1 MQVEELKSRLAAGEK
16 KTSAA
21 PDASK
26 AVTGSTPALPENLPK
41 KNETTGSQMKNSIPP
56 TGVVVCFWLHIVYHL
71 KSCFLSCYHSLLYV
85 FFYLCS
91 FGFGSPQALMD
102 ILKQDRREAAE
113 QRQEFCDII
122 TKLQSELQNTE
133 EQRDKVRGCLP
144 SYYIIHYNII
154 MTFSFMILSFLDC
167 TCSWSLSANSYSWRW
182 GLSSWTGRQSRRG
195 VCPIS
200 TKSWSWKRRETRLVR
215 AHCLTTKSS
224 SVTLA
229 ALAYSHTSP
238 TYSLSALL
246 SSHLKALR
254 SRDSLQLEYTDCL
267 LDKNRLRKRIAEL
280 QASLEQQQRELDK
293 ERERSQEKMEPNSS
307 CLHCVSSNTKS
318 WGQRSPS
325 PAFYRNFLMQVLS
338 SISAPQSHLSLCSEE
353 QCFGPCCSPGLDLS
367 PQPRRTNL
375 LLRKVSAAVNT
386 SSLVIMMRMTI
397 TTESQL
403 PCLIK
408 LRSEGIESG
417 VTDLTAV

>member
-1 MQVEELKSRLAAGEK
+1 MV
-16 KTSAA
+16 
-21 PDASK
+21 
-26 AVTGSTPALPENLPK
+26 
-41 KNETTGSQMKNSIPP
+41 
-56 TGVVVCFWLHIVYHL
+56 
-71 KSCFLSCYHSLLYV
+71 
-85 FFYLCS
+85 
-91 FGFGSPQALMD
+91 
-102 ILKQDRREAAE
+102 
-113 QRQEFCDII
+113 
-122 TKLQSELQNTE
+122 
-133 EQRDKVRGCLP
+133 
-144 SYYIIHYNII
+144 
-154 MTFSFMILSFLDC
+154 LSFLDC

-229 ALAYSHTSP
+229 ALAYSRTSP

-280 QASLEQQQRELDK
+280 QANLEQQQRELDK

-325 PAFYRNFLMQVLS
+325 PAFYRNFLMQMLS

-408 LRSEGIESG
+408 LRSEGIETG
-417 VTDLTAV
+417 LTDLTAV